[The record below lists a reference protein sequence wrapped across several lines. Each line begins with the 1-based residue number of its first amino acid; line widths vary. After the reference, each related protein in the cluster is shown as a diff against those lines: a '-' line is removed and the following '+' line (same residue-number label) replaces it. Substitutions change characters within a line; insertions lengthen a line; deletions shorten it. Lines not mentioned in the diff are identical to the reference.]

1 MYEPISLDIPNS
13 DGELRA
19 GYRVRLG
26 RFDETTWV
34 VSYGWY
40 SWGGNRPVC
49 GWYLVDL
56 DDPGKLKPLQL
67 TDLDDLIFVEM

>member
-1 MYEPISLDIPNS
+1 MYEPISLEIPDS
-13 DGELRA
+13 DGQLQV

-26 RFDETTWV
+26 RFEETTWE

-56 DDPGKLKPLQL
+56 DDPSKLKPLQL
-67 TDLDDLIFVEM
+67 TDLNDLILVEM